1 MGKINLLSEELCNRI
16 AAGEV
21 IDRPYSAVKELI
33 ENSIDA
39 GATEIEIYIERGG
52 KDLIKVV
59 DNGCGIEKED
69 MCAAF
74 VAHATSKI
82 SNLDDID
89 HIHTLGFRGE
99 ALATIS
105 SIACVEL
112 ISAVEGK
119 EGNKVECDGEYI
131 GKVEPAAVPS
141 HGTQIS
147 ITKFFFN
154 TPVRFKF
161 MKSDKKEEADIT
173 TFITHYILGYPD
185 ISFKYYIDGKLSMQ
199 SYGGGLEE
207 AITQVYGANVL
218 PNCFK
223 ISAERNDIKLR
234 GFISNQNFFKSNKT
248 YQNVFLN
255 GRHITN
261 PVISGAIT
269 NAYSAYAMKRQY
281 PFYVLFIEM
290 SDEIVDV
297 NVHPNKADV
306 RFIDNSLIY
315 GTVYKIIS
323 SILDGT
329 VKAAD
334 FVVSDGKQF
343 DLQQEKVS
351 DDPLEVPV
359 VAPPSQPVPYAAEF
373 TSTEKIYD
381 KDFSDVV
388 GIEQYVK
395 EKKREKQEAESTVV
409 DTSPYENYEAPNLDV
424 NPEKDLPLYKY
435 YATRSNEKLNDTFT
449 LCSGKDD
456 NLSPAQRREKEE
468 KARLEQERIQYT
480 QCKYRGVL
488 FNTYLMY
495 EHEDDVY
502 MIDQHA
508 AHERLIYD
516 AYRAKFGERRLA
528 KQSLLVPYIF
538 VVNPEEKQFIE
549 DNMKVIWQMGFSV
562 EPFGSNSYRV
572 NEIPADLPNLDAK
585 TFFDD
590 FLANIHEL
598 KSITLVDMLKDK
610 IAQSAC
616 KAAIKGGD
624 VLNEQERDELFAMIK
639 GNVGLKCPHG
649 RPVCV
654 KLTKY
659 EIEKMFKRKV

>member
-1 MGKINLLSEELCNRI
+1 ML
-16 AAGEV
+16 
-21 IDRPYSAVKELI
+21 
-33 ENSIDA
+33 
-39 GATEIEIYIERGG
+39 
-52 KDLIKVV
+52 
-59 DNGCGIEKED
+59 
-69 MCAAF
+69 
-74 VAHATSKI
+74 
-82 SNLDDID
+82 
-89 HIHTLGFRGE
+89 FR
-99 ALATIS
+99 S
-105 SIACVEL
+105 
-112 ISAVEGK
+112 
-119 EGNKVECDGEYI
+119 
-131 GKVEPAAVPS
+131 
-141 HGTQIS
+141 
-147 ITKFFFN
+147 
-154 TPVRFKF
+154 
-161 MKSDKKEEADIT
+161 
-173 TFITHYILGYPD
+173 
-185 ISFKYYIDGKLSMQ
+185 
-199 SYGGGLEE
+199 
-207 AITQVYGANVL
+207 
-218 PNCFK
+218 
-223 ISAERNDIKLR
+223 
-234 GFISNQNFFKSNKT
+234 
-248 YQNVFLN
+248 
-255 GRHITN
+255 
-261 PVISGAIT
+261 
-269 NAYSAYAMKRQY
+269 
-281 PFYVLFIEM
+281 
-290 SDEIVDV
+290 
-297 NVHPNKADV
+297 
-306 RFIDNSLIY
+306 
-315 GTVYKIIS
+315 
-323 SILDGT
+323 
-329 VKAAD
+329 
-334 FVVSDGKQF
+334 QF
-343 DLQQEKVS
+343 DLQQEKVN
-351 DDPLEVPV
+351 DEPLEVPV

-424 NPEKDLPLYKY
+424 NPEKDLPLYQY

-495 EHEDDVY
+495 ELEDDVY

-528 KQSLLVPYIF
+528 KQSLLVPHIF

-624 VLNEQERDELFAMIK
+624 VLTEQERDELFAMIK

>member
-1 MGKINLLSEELCNRI
+1 MGRINLLSEELCNRI

-39 GATEIEIYIERGG
+39 GSTEIEIYIERGG

-59 DNGCGIEKED
+59 DNGCGIEKDD
-69 MCAAF
+69 MRAAF
-74 VAHATSKI
+74 FAHATSKI

-119 EGNKVECDGEYI
+119 EGNKVECDGEFI
-131 GKVEPAAVPS
+131 GKVEPAAVS
-141 HGTQIS
+141 SRGTQIS
-147 ITKFFFN
+147 IRKFFFN

-173 TFITHYILGYPD
+173 NYITHYILGYPN
-185 ISFKYYIDGKLSMQ
+185 ISFKYYVDGKLNMQ

-223 ISAERNDIKLR
+223 ISAERNDIKIS

-255 GRHITN
+255 GRHVIN
-261 PVISGAIT
+261 PVIAGAIT

-306 RFIDNSLIY
+306 RFVDNSVIY

-334 FVVSDGKQF
+334 FVIGGNEDYKE
-343 DLQQEKVS
+343 QQPAVEEPTVKT
-351 DDPLEVPV
+351 
-359 VAPPSQPVPYAAEF
+359 QPAPYAAEF
-373 TSTEKIYD
+373 KTTEKVYD
-381 KDFSDVV
+381 TDFSDVV
-388 GIEQYVK
+388 GIEQYTK
-395 EKKREKQEAESTVV
+395 EKPKDKPVPQPQKYSESG
-409 DTSPYENYEAPNLDV
+409 DFSAYENYEAPNLDV
-424 NPEKDLPLYKY
+424 NPEKDLPLYQY
-435 YATRSNEKLNDTFT
+435 YATRDGEKLDDTFSF
-449 LCSGKDD
+449 CSGVQD
-456 NLSPAQRREKEE
+456 NLTPSQRAEKEE
-468 KARLEQERIQYT
+468 RERAAQERIQYM
-480 QCKYRGVL
+480 QCKYRGTL

-495 EHEDDVY
+495 ELEDDVY
-502 MIDQHA
+502 IIDQHA
-508 AHERLIYD
+508 AHERLLYD
-516 AYRAKFGERRLA
+516 TYRAKFSERRLA
-528 KQSLLVPYIF
+528 KQGLLVPYIF
-538 VVNPEEKQFIE
+538 IVNPEEKQFID
-549 DNMKVIWQMGFSV
+549 DNMKIIWQMGFSV

-572 NEIPADLPNLDAK
+572 NELPADLPDIDPK

-616 KAAIKGGD
+616 KAAVKGGD
-624 VLNEQERDELFAMIK
+624 VLNEQERDSLFEMLK
-639 GNVGLKCPHG
+639 GNMRLKCPHG
-649 RPVCV
+649 RPICV

-659 EIEKMFKRKV
+659 EVEKMFKRKV